1 MRTYAELI
9 DEWGT
14 LKQFAED
21 MEASYPA
28 VANWKHRNSI
38 PSYAF
43 PRIVLMA
50 PRRGLEGITL
60 EFLHSLQRGDAQ
72 PAKRAGSKKKP
83 FASARTAA

>member
-1 MRTYAELI
+1 MRTYADLI

-21 MEASYPA
+21 MQASYPA

-38 PSYAF
+38 PAYAF

-60 EFLHSLQRGDAQ
+60 EFLHSLQRGDA
-72 PAKRAGSKKKP
+72 PAPKRARSKKKP
-83 FASARTAA
+83 SVAARTAA